1 MSSLLGP
8 SYDYWKSIKQPSE
21 MGMSPGFSLGA
32 LSTNVDGLLSY
43 VEVLISG
50 TGKASVTG
58 KPLGN
63 KFFLKTTGKCS
74 ETSIEKWKKERDE
87 DAEWDRAYE
96 EVVNKEGAKTI
107 SEDEA
112 AKVKNAL
119 NEQKKQRDESRV
131 KEKKLVDRW
140 IYVNNIPDGSIPFIA
155 SGADGRTFQD
165 LRGLIPGAL
174 GNLGALSPVQLF
186 NGFTAGTYP
195 PCSEISLQT
204 VDNDNVA
211 RSENRHVALVEMVE
225 MNPCMF
231 PGRVNPASGKSCRN
245 REGFDA
251 MGGAGAETVAS
262 TTSSSS
268 GNNQNIKEKTPDIYN
283 QQYRLVSENGESI
296 GIYEMGRLAG
306 SSGVAYQTS
315 NRSPLSYN
323 IDITKSSSMTELP
336 FGKFGQ
342 DRENDGETKEGVK
355 AGGSSTNIDAREVIE
370 RHNANVSS
378 FYKEPVTM
386 AGLRDTSQ
394 SLETPS
400 SYYDELIQQLSKILE
415 TQDRGGEDLS
425 DISGDT
431 LSQLYYYGITAVLLY
446 LFYRILYI
454 KRK

>member
-32 LSTNVDGLLSY
+32 LATNVDGLLSY

-50 TGKASVTG
+50 TGNASVTG

-87 DAEWDRAYE
+87 DEAWDKAYE
-96 EVVNKEGAKTI
+96 DVDNKEGAKQIT
-107 SEDEA
+107 EDEA
-112 AKVKNAL
+112 TKLKNAL
-119 NEQKKQRDESRV
+119 NEQKKQRDESRE
-131 KEKKLVDRW
+131 KDKKLVDRW

-155 SGADGRTFQD
+155 SGADGRTFND

-174 GNLGALSPVQLF
+174 GNLGALNPVQLF

-195 PCSEISLQT
+195 PCAEISLQT
-204 VDNDNVA
+204 VDNDNA
-211 RSENRHVALVEMVE
+211 SRSEKHHVALVEMVE

-245 REGFDA
+245 SEGFDG
-251 MGGAGAETVAS
+251 MPVSVPVNKNREGRV
-262 TTSSSS
+262 
-268 GNNQNIKEKTPDIYN
+268 KEKTPDIYN
-283 QQYRLVSENGESI
+283 QQYTLVSENGESI
-296 GIYEMGRLAG
+296 GIYEMGSLAG
-306 SSGVAYQTS
+306 SSGVAYSTS
-315 NRSPLSYN
+315 HRSPLSYN
-323 IDITKSSSMTELP
+323 IDITKSTPMTELS
-336 FGKFGQ
+336 FGKFGE
-342 DRENDGETKEGVK
+342 RGHENNRGMNEGVRSD
-355 AGGSSTNIDAREVIE
+355 ADADSSTNIDAREVID
-370 RHNANVSS
+370 RHNASVSS

-386 AGLRDTSQ
+386 TTRSHEDSH
-394 SLETPS
+394 S

-415 TQDRGGEDLS
+415 RNGGGDEDMS

-446 LFYRILYI
+446 LLYRILYV

>member
-32 LSTNVDGLLSY
+32 LATNVDGLLSY

-50 TGKASVTG
+50 TGNASVTG

-74 ETSIEKWKKERDE
+74 EVSIEKWKKERD
-87 DAEWDRAYE
+87 DDIEWDRAYE
-96 EVVNKEGAKTI
+96 DVENKEGAKTI
-107 SEDEA
+107 TEDEA
-112 AKVKNAL
+112 TKLKNAL
-119 NEQKKQRDESRV
+119 NEKKKEREESRE
-131 KEKKLVDRW
+131 KDKKLVDRW

-211 RSENRHVALVEMVE
+211 RSEKHHVALVEMVE

-245 REGFDA
+245 SEGFDA
-251 MGGAGAETVAS
+251 MKAEDAG
-262 TTSSSS
+262 TTSSTSS
-268 GNNQNIKEKTPDIYN
+268 NNQNIKEKTPDIYN

-296 GIYEMGRLAG
+296 GIYEMGSLAG

-315 NRSPLSYN
+315 ARSPLSYN
-323 IDITKSSSMTELP
+323 IDITKSSPMTDLP
-336 FGKFGQ
+336 FGKFGGR
-342 DRENDGETKEGVK
+342 DHE
-355 AGGSSTNIDAREVIE
+355 SSEEMNIDAREVIDK
-370 RHNANVSS
+370 HNSNISS
-378 FYKEPVTM
+378 FYKESVTSTT
-386 AGLRDTSQ
+386 GLHEPLS
-394 SLETPS
+394 SSSSSSSS
-400 SYYDELIQQLSKILE
+400 SYYDGLIQQLSKILE
-415 TQDRGGEDLS
+415 THDRGGDDLS

-431 LSQLYYYGITAVLLY
+431 LSQFYYYGITAVLLY
-446 LFYRILYI
+446 LFYRILYV